1 VHALLHARVI
11 RTQARAVA
19 AAAAVA
25 VEEVLSPSHTAYA
38 ALVAVE
44 LPPRDVVV
52 VELALVAVIS
62 TKLDGASV
70 ALARNRL
77 SGVAKEAHNLANV
90 SADKLMLLLLVLL
103 PLALEL
109 VVTVPA
115 HERLLPAARCNE
127 RTPATVVLASVEHDS
142 FRPPLRRNSAFFVV
156 VHGSS
161 SSGEK

>member
-1 VHALLHARVI
+1 MHALLHALVV
-11 RTQARAVA
+11 RTQARAIA

-52 VELALVAVIS
+52 VELTLVAVIR

-77 SGVAKEAHNLANV
+77 SGVAKEAHYLANV
-90 SADKLMLLLLVLL
+90 SPVKLMLLLHVLL
-103 PLALEL
+103 PLALDL

-115 HERLLPAARCNE
+115 HERLPAARCNE
-127 RTPATVVLASVEHDS
+127 RTPATVVLAAVEHEA
-142 FRPPLRRNSAFFVV
+142 FRPLRV
-156 VHGSS
+156 VHLAPYP
-161 SSGEK
+161 